1 VDTSAFAKGMSQM
14 GKLTA
19 SFEQTIASLKGALA
33 GIGVALGVHAFA
45 SWVQTAIRGGA
56 ETRRTAETV
65 GMTSEAFQELAYA
78 AKVAGLDQDL
88 LANDLEK
95 LNDRL
100 AEVAISGSGP
110 AAEALKRF
118 GLSGQALA
126 GMGTE
131 QAFKTILGVIGGIS
145 NPMERAAVAMDAFGK
160 SGQAILTLANRG
172 PEFLKEMGLEAS
184 ALGVAMN
191 SVDTAKLAEANAG
204 FTRIGEAIYGVA
216 NSIAVQLSPYI
227 TAVADQFVEWMK
239 GGVKT
244 GSYISQAVDWITTAI
259 GGVADVVQVV
269 QIGFYSF
276 RSLVNEVFSV
286 ILQGIDKLIGGFG
299 YLYEKITGTKLELT
313 SFFADWSQ
321 LMDDASKKDI
331 GTAMNMM
338 GKDWAHNTVRAL
350 KDEIDVAAQKRAELS
365 AKKQADLARPGAITA
380 KVAATTFASGGAQ
393 LGTSE
398 GYSAVVQSKARLLD
412 SMTNQIV
419 QNTAITAEATT
430 RMATALAKTNLMNKD
445 VDGVQYRE
453 AAGGK

>member
-145 NPMERAAVAMDAFGK
+145 NPM
-160 SGQAILTLANRG
+160 
-172 PEFLKEMGLEAS
+172 
-184 ALGVAMN
+184 
-191 SVDTAKLAEANAG
+191 
-204 FTRIGEAIYGVA
+204 
-216 NSIAVQLSPYI
+216 
-227 TAVADQFVEWMK
+227 
-239 GGVKT
+239 
-244 GSYISQAVDWITTAI
+244 
-259 GGVADVVQVV
+259 
-269 QIGFYSF
+269 
-276 RSLVNEVFSV
+276 
-286 ILQGIDKLIGGFG
+286 
-299 YLYEKITGTKLELT
+299 
-313 SFFADWSQ
+313 
-321 LMDDASKKDI
+321 
-331 GTAMNMM
+331 
-338 GKDWAHNTVRAL
+338 
-350 KDEIDVAAQKRAELS
+350 
-365 AKKQADLARPGAITA
+365 
-380 KVAATTFASGGAQ
+380 
-393 LGTSE
+393 
-398 GYSAVVQSKARLLD
+398 
-412 SMTNQIV
+412 
-419 QNTAITAEATT
+419 
-430 RMATALAKTNLMNKD
+430 
-445 VDGVQYRE
+445 
-453 AAGGK
+453 